1 MTALENVTDGVLIV
15 DGQQKVVFA
24 NPAARQILNS
34 RLGGATSVACY
45 HLLQSRSRT
54 RRRVCVENCAVLMRS
69 RKGEAIS
76 PQEVEIATREGDAK
90 HVSMSIFYY
99 RDRRDESLY
108 IVHFFR
114 QIKSMDGGR
123 SMAIDIAEDLNNEGN
138 LNLITSQ
145 GKEALR
151 RFADLTPRQREVLWH
166 LLHGEGTEGIAEILS
181 ISINTTRNHI
191 QQVLQRLDV
200 HSRTE
205 AVAYVMQHDLFNRW
219 RQIRWW

>member
-15 DGQQKVVFA
+15 DGQQKVIFA
-24 NPAARQILNS
+24 NPAARQILNA
-34 RLGGATSVACY
+34 RLSMADSEVCY
-45 HLLQSRSRT
+45 HLLHSRNSAQ
-54 RRRVCVENCAVLMRS
+54 RRVCVENCAILMRS

-76 PQEVEIATREGDAK
+76 AQEVEVATREGEK
-90 HVSMSIFYY
+90 KRLSMSIFYY
-99 RDRRDESLY
+99 RDRRDDKLY

-114 QIKSMDGGR
+114 QIESMDGGR
-123 SMAIDIAEDLNNEGN
+123 RMEIDIGKDLNSDGN

-145 GKEALR
+145 SKEALR

-191 QQVLQRLDV
+191 QQVLQGLEV
-200 HSRTE
+200 HSRME

-219 RQIRWW
+219 RQTRWW